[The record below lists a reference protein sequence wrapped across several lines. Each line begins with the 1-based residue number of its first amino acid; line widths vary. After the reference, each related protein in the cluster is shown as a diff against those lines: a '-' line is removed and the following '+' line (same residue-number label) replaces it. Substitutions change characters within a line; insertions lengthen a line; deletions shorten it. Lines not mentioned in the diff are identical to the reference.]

1 MHGTEGEAH
10 TYMQIGVHRAVG
22 RRVEGVLEG
31 AEADGLL
38 GDADVILQSRWSR
51 CDHGSSARSFPQTA
65 PIDEVWTRQ
74 IPGLC
79 TPG

>member
-10 TYMQIGVHRAVG
+10 TYVQIGVHRAVG

-31 AEADGLL
+31 AEADWLL
-38 GDADVILQSRWSR
+38 GDADVGLQSRWGR

-65 PIDEVWTRQ
+65 TIDEEWTRQ
-74 IPGLC
+74 IPRLC